1 MEWTKTRRA
10 VWEDCLGADEVE
22 ENFKFSISYKNLYR
36 LRNRHFTETN
46 FLITWVWYGTKLY
59 CLRIGTEVFQ
69 LNWTITY
76 RLYLSVPVT
85 QDISI
90 DLKFRR

>member
-10 VWEDCLGADEVE
+10 VWEDCLGADELE
-22 ENFKFSISYKNLYR
+22 ENFKFSISYINLYR

-59 CLRIGTEVFQ
+59 CLRIVTEVFSTQ
-69 LNWTITY
+69 LDHHI
-76 RLYLSVPVT
+76 SAVPERSCN
-85 QDISI
+85 ISI
-90 DLKFRR
+90 DLTFRR